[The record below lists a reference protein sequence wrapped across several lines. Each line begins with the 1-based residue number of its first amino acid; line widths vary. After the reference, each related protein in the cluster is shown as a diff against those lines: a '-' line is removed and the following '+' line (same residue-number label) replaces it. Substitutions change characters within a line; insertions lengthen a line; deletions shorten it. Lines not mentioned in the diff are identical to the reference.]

1 MELILLSSVGATA
14 LLLREL
20 YEVLRQN
27 WPLRQRRGALRA
39 RSSAAFRAGY
49 AGDTITLQVATVI
62 R

>member
-20 YEVLRQN
+20 YELLRQN
-27 WPLRQRRGALRA
+27 WPLRRPGALRA
-39 RSSAAFRAGY
+39 RSSAGFRAGY
-49 AGDTITLQVATVI
+49 AGDTITVEVATAV